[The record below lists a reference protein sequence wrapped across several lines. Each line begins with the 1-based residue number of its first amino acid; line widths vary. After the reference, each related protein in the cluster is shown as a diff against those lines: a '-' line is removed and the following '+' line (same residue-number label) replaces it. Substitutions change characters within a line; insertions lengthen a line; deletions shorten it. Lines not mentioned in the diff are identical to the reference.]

1 MAYDMRNDIKSVY
14 FTEEQ
19 LADKVKELGAKI
31 TEDYKGKNPLIIGV
45 LKGSFVF
52 MSDLVREINIPCN
65 LDFMVASSYGSGT
78 KTSGEVK
85 IIMDAGQ
92 PVEGRDVLLVEDILD
107 SGITLS
113 NLSDILSMRGAN
125 SVKKCA
131 LLSKPARR
139 KVDVEADYLG
149 FDIEDEFVVGYG
161 LDYDEKYRNLP
172 YVGILKPEVYNG
184 K

>member
-1 MAYDMRNDIKSVY
+1 MTYDMQNDIKGVY

-19 LADKVKELGAKI
+19 IAAKVKELGSKI

-52 MSDLVREINIPCN
+52 MSDLIREIKIPCS
-65 LDFMVASSYGSGT
+65 LDFMVASSYGSRS
-78 KTSGEVK
+78 KSSGEVK

-92 PVEGRDVLLVEDILD
+92 PVDGRDVLLVEDILD
-107 SGITLS
+107 SGITLA
-113 NLSDILSMRGAN
+113 NLSDILSMRGAK
-125 SVKKCA
+125 SVRKCA

-139 KVDVEADYLG
+139 KVEVEADYLG
-149 FDIEDEFVVGYG
+149 FEIEDEFVVGYG
-161 LDYDEKYRNLP
+161 LDFDERYRNLP
-172 YVGILKPEVYNG
+172 YVGILKPEVYEG

>member
-14 FTEEQ
+14 FNEEQ
-19 LADKVKELGAKI
+19 LKGKVKELAAKI

-52 MSDLVREINIPCN
+52 MSDLVREIDIPCN
-65 LDFMVASSYGSGT
+65 IDFMVASSYGAST

-107 SGITLS
+107 SGITLD
-113 NLSDILSMRGAN
+113 NLSRILSMRGAK
-125 SVKKCA
+125 SVKICA

-139 KVDVEADYLG
+139 KVKVDADYLG
-149 FDIEDEFVVGYG
+149 FEIEDEFVVGYG
-161 LDYDEKYRNLP
+161 LDYAERYRNLP
-172 YVGILKPEVYNG
+172 YVGILKPEVYEG